1 MMSQGFEQGGLH
13 ITIGSTPQVVETGQS
28 SKIVFENDL
37 RMVKAALLYANHAT
51 LCSVTSSALLELVA
65 MKDVP
70 REKRVDYIKQMV
82 SWMGD
87 DESARLLKGMMTLF
101 EQSKD
106 PMWVGFLEEALA
118 DGWDTVRQHVNNFL
132 RDGGGEGILR
142 AIESG
147 LLEVHHFDAA
157 LRRAVQESERRNFII
172 EYVAVVGA
180 SVANAYT
187 YPLFD
192 EDTSE
197 IISAGIRA
205 GLFSAPDSTVA
216 RGKEVRL
223 AADLLARLP
232 LFPQATV
239 KETLDI
245 RRELEPHL
253 KRFQSA
259 IIKFSEAIKTASW
272 DEGFA
277 HDADRVFRRD
287 VEPAVQNIEEEVKA
301 NNFIKK
307 LLRKFADKPMV
318 VPVGSALALAMSN
331 LPLPGI
337 ALLAAGGVVGGGSA
351 LYDAHEEWS
360 KKMREVQQNSL
371 FFYYRT
377 KNLLTDRKYDYVSD
391 KE

>member
-1 MMSQGFEQGGLH
+1 MSQKNELGGLH
-13 ITIGSTPQVVETGQS
+13 ITIGSTPQTIETGQS
-28 SKIVFENDL
+28 TKIVFENDL
-37 RMVKAALLYANHAT
+37 RMVKAALLYADTAT

-65 MKDVP
+65 MKDIP
-70 REKRVDYIKQMV
+70 REKRVDYIKEIV

-87 DESARLLKGMMTLF
+87 DETARMFKAMMDLF
-101 EQSKD
+101 EQSNN
-106 PMWVGFLEEALA
+106 PMWAGFIQETLA
-118 DGWDTVRQHVNNFL
+118 DGWNTVREHVDKFL
-132 RDGGGEGILR
+132 REGSGDGILR

-147 LLEVHHFDAA
+147 LLEVHHFEAP
-157 LRRAVQESERRNFII
+157 LRRALQTSEQRNFII
-172 EYVAVVGA
+172 EYVAVVAA
-180 SVANAYT
+180 SVTNAYT

-197 IISAGIRA
+197 IISAGIKA

-232 LFPQATV
+232 LFPEATV
-239 KETLDI
+239 KEVLDI

-253 KRFQSA
+253 KRFRSA
-259 IIKFSEAIKTASW
+259 IIKFSETIKTASW
-272 DEGFA
+272 DDTFA
-277 HDADRVFRRD
+277 HDADRVLRRD
-287 VEPAVQNIEEEVKA
+287 VESAVQNIEEEVKA
-301 NNFIKK
+301 NKFIRK
-307 LLRKFADKPMV
+307 LLRKFADKPMI

-331 LPLPGI
+331 LPLPSI
-337 ALLAAGGVVGGGSA
+337 ALMAAGGVVGGGSA
-351 LYDAHEEWS
+351 LHDAHEEWS

-377 KNLLTDRKYDYVSD
+377 KSLLADRKYDYESD

>member
-1 MMSQGFEQGGLH
+1 MSQGLEQGGLH
-13 ITIGSTPQVVETGQS
+13 ITIGSTPQVAEIGQS

-65 MKDVP
+65 MQDVP
-70 REKRVDYIKQMV
+70 REKRVSYIKEMA

-87 DESARLLKGMMTLF
+87 DEAARLLTEMIALF
-101 EQSKD
+101 EQSND
-106 PMWVGFLEEALA
+106 PMWANFLEETLA
-118 DGWDTVRQHVNNFL
+118 DGWNTVKEHVNNFL

-147 LLEVHHFDAA
+147 LLKVHHFDAA
-157 LRRAVQESERRNFII
+157 LRRAVQETERRNFII

-180 SVANAYT
+180 SVANAHT

-197 IISAGIRA
+197 IIGAGIQA
-205 GLFSAPDSTVA
+205 GLFSAPDSAVE

-232 LFPQATV
+232 LFPQATI

-272 DEGFA
+272 DKDFA
-277 HDADRVFRRD
+277 HDADLVLRRD
-287 VEPAVQNIEEEVKA
+287 VEPAIQNIEEEVKA
-301 NNFIKK
+301 NKFIRK
-307 LLRKFADKPMV
+307 LLRKFVDKPMAI
-318 VPVGSALALAMSN
+318 PVGSALALAMSN
-331 LPLPGI
+331 IPLPGI
-337 ALLAAGGVVGGGSA
+337 ALLAAGGVVGGGTA
-351 LYDAHEEWS
+351 LHDAHEEWS
-360 KKMREVQQNSL
+360 KKMREIQQNNL

-377 KNLLTDRKYDYVSD
+377 KGLLADRKYDYVSD